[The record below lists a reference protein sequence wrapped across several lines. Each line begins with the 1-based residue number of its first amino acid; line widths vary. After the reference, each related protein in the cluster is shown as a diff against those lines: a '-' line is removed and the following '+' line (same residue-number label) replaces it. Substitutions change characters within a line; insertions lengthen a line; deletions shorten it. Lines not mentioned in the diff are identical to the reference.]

1 MYGVSNKT
9 SSPPIPLLVPV
20 CQVQAA
26 PCWAPP
32 LPEMPAATA
41 AQPGCRASSH
51 QFPAGKAVSC
61 HDGAISFQFS
71 WTSSR
76 NSFRKLGVEL
86 NTLEMKNSTDPIH
99 P

>member
-9 SSPPIPLLVPV
+9 SSPPIPH
-20 CQVQAA
+20 QFQAA
-26 PCWAPP
+26 ACWAPP

-41 AQPGCRASSH
+41 AQPGCRGQQS
-51 QFPAGKAVSC
+51 PAGKAVSC
-61 HDGAISFQFS
+61 HDGAHSFQFS

-76 NSFRKLGVEL
+76 NSFLKLGVEL